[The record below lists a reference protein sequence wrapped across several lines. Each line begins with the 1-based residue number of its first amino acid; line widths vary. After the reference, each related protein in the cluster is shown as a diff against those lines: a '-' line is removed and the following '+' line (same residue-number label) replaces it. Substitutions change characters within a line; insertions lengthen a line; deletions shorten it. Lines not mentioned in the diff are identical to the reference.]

1 MQKIYMY
8 ENGIPHKQTVL
19 LLLKE
24 YVNIHGDEE
33 IDLFVAVG
41 HDIVLQ
47 VLMGAANHIHLE
59 ENLH

>member
-33 IDLFVAVG
+33 V
-41 HDIVLQ
+41 
-47 VLMGAANHIHLE
+47 
-59 ENLH
+59 

>member
-1 MQKIYMY
+1 MY

-47 VLMGAANHIHLE
+47 VLTGAANHIHLE
-59 ENLH
+59 ENLR

>member
-1 MQKIYMY
+1 MY

-41 HDIVLQ
+41 QHA
-47 VLMGAANHIHLE
+47 GTHGCC
-59 ENLH
+59 

>member
-8 ENGIPHKQTVL
+8 ETGIPHKQTVL

-24 YVNIHGDEE
+24 YVNIHGD
-33 IDLFVAVG
+33 LFVAVG

-47 VLMGAANHIHLE
+47 VLTGAANHIHLE
-59 ENLH
+59 EEKLH